1 MGGGCCDQRDITGG
15 VVPPHR
21 PGAPLLLSGSRRFVK
36 VEPHF
41 PKLLRRYLGKEEAL
55 PPLPLLPFACCRKFA
70 AARGGGGGGNRPPPF
85 FWVNPF
91 LCRPT
96 FAAVKEVGP

>member
-1 MGGGCCDQRDITGG
+1 M
-15 VVPPHR
+15 PPHR

-55 PPLPLLPFACCRKFA
+55 PPPSPFCPSRVVGNSLPLAVVVVEGTDRRLFSGSILFSVV
-70 AARGGGGGGNRPPPF
+70 RPSPQ
-85 FWVNPF
+85 
-91 LCRPT
+91 
-96 FAAVKEVGP
+96 